1 MLSHIF
7 DTQFLLRLLRYP
19 LGVLIAGLLM
29 KGFWKLVEME
39 QPKEGYVSL
48 PKVFLGMG
56 LAIAVPTSVAGVY
69 LIIDRSDWYTVF
81 ILAMIW
87 LFLGVTPIMMYFSRR
102 VSYDKEGF
110 TIHGLFGIKHH
121 YSYADITEIRDYFQE
136 TTLYM
141 GKHRV
146 SVDNLSKNGSD
157 FIAQANRGYWKA
169 YHKGIPSKGA
179 KSDIFAGNVE
189 NGNSTFLVLVV
200 ILIYAFATI
209 AYVWYAPPVIPMEDL
224 HWETVQIDDCI
235 PNEKQIDLFL
245 LANGE
250 GKCFVQQ
257 YGKVLPDPEK
267 FQQLCREGTT
277 FRIGVNEEEDG
288 EIPRAEFIEDSA
300 GTVYL
305 TPEIVRIYIKGGP
318 RWQLVPLFLAALWVL
333 FLAYVVLMVKVGRH
347 PERYPAWVI
356 RSVFRDGTLRVKL
369 KEDPWA
375 KKPKKSR
382 RWPWR
387 RKEAPRRLDY
397 RKKRLRKS

>member
-209 AYVWYAPPVIPMEDL
+209 A
-224 HWETVQIDDCI
+224 
-235 PNEKQIDLFL
+235 
-245 LANGE
+245 
-250 GKCFVQQ
+250 
-257 YGKVLPDPEK
+257 
-267 FQQLCREGTT
+267 
-277 FRIGVNEEEDG
+277 
-288 EIPRAEFIEDSA
+288 
-300 GTVYL
+300 
-305 TPEIVRIYIKGGP
+305 
-318 RWQLVPLFLAALWVL
+318 
-333 FLAYVVLMVKVGRH
+333 
-347 PERYPAWVI
+347 
-356 RSVFRDGTLRVKL
+356 
-369 KEDPWA
+369 
-375 KKPKKSR
+375 
-382 RWPWR
+382 
-387 RKEAPRRLDY
+387 
-397 RKKRLRKS
+397 